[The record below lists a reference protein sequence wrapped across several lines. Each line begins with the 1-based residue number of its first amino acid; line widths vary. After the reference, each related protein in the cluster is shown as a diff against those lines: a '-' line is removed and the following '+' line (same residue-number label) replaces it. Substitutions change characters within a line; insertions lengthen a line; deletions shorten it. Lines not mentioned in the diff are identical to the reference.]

1 MLPARI
7 FFNRL
12 FPQVI
17 WDMTLWCPFC
27 HAPEEERVNAVDV
40 DGNKVLL
47 VMFDCPFHFTFAL
60 DKLASE
66 DRMQEFLEDW
76 KSREG
81 ESWLESVGPVM
92 KAREM
97 KNMSRYESSR
107 RGS

>member
-1 MLPARI
+1 
-7 FFNRL
+7 
-12 FPQVI
+12 
-17 WDMTLWCPFC
+17 MTLSCPFC
-27 HAPEEERVNAVDV
+27 HAPEVERVNAVDI

-60 DKLASE
+60 DNLPSE

-92 KAREM
+92 RAREM